1 MLSTRIAKK
10 NDFHKNSRKK
20 NNQMKWETRDVDQ
33 SCAFKKQENLRTNE
47 HISIVKLGCCY
58 GIGHSACSEGKEMRR
73 AWRGVGGEKL
83 KGSNTFFFSVE
94 QIASAP
100 PCVC

>member
-1 MLSTRIAKK
+1 MPIGPISVLLKARKLENKWMYLCSQTRLLLT
-10 NDFHKNSRKK
+10 D
-20 NNQMKWETRDVDQ
+20 
-33 SCAFKKQENLRTNE
+33 LR
-47 HISIVKLGCCY
+47 ISY
-58 GIGHSACSEGKEMRR
+58 GIGDSACSEGKEMRR

-83 KGSNTFFFSVE
+83 KESNTFFFSVE